1 MKTLLIDNYD
11 SFTFNLFQMLAEV
24 NGELPTVIKN
34 DEATWPELAEVPFDS
49 IVISPGPGTAGKS
62 QDFGVCSE
70 VLRHS
75 DHPILGVCLGH
86 QGLALAF
93 GGSAVHAPEPVHG
106 RISLIYHDD
115 SPLYA
120 GLPQGFK
127 AVRYH
132 SLMVGPEL
140 PECLLRTA
148 WTADGLIMG
157 IRHASRPLWGV
168 QFHPESACSEY
179 GVELL
184 RNFRDIVASC
194 RPTAKSCSH
203 SLIVPA
209 GTPETKEI
217 THQRTV
223 SSGAQVLWRA
233 LDAMPDPETVFTTLY
248 GDSAYAFWLDSP
260 VSQSSEI
267 SRFSYMG
274 DASGPN
280 AQLISYG
287 ASTRELSITWPDG
300 HTIPS
305 STDIFDFLARGTQEQ
320 HVLTEELPFRF
331 NCGYTGYI
339 GYEARGTFGAV
350 SQTRPAVPD
359 AAFIFADR
367 LLAFDNYTR
376 KTYLVCYAPHGSGSQ
391 AQKWFDDVERKLG
404 QAISKRPESVEPCRL
419 GNGSCHLARPYAGY
433 IEDIRKCMR
442 KIRDGESYEL
452 CLTNK
457 IRAYASVN
465 ALDFYRRLRRSNP
478 APFSAYFRFG
488 SFSIACSSPERFLM
502 VDERGWAESRPIKG
516 TIGRRPSVADDEL
529 QKNLLRTS
537 VKERSENLMIVDL
550 VRNDLGRVCE
560 PGTVTVQRLMD
571 IETHATV
578 HQMVSTVRGKLRGSK
593 NPVDCIRAA
602 FPGGSMTGAP
612 KIRAMSILRDLEA
625 EPRGIYSGN
634 IGFLALNG
642 SCDLNIVIRTALLA
656 PRVLEVGAGGAV
668 VSLSDPETEFNET
681 LLKGHAVLQA
691 LDEFS
696 GQAGYDRFLR
706 ALAHTSGRPFPVQL

>member
-11 SFTFNLFQMLAEV
+11 SFTFNLFQLLAEV
-24 NGELPTVIKN
+24 NGKLPTVIKN
-34 DEATWPELAEVPFDS
+34 DEATWPELAEMDFDS
-49 IVISPGPGTAGKS
+49 IVISPGPGTPEKP

-75 DHPILGVCLGH
+75 DRPVLGVCMGH

-93 GGSAVHAPEPVHG
+93 GGSVVHAPEPVHG
-106 RISLIYHDD
+106 RVSPIYHDE

-120 GLPQGFK
+120 GLPQGFT

-148 WTADGLIMG
+148 WTTDGLIMG
-157 IRHASRPLWGV
+157 IRHATRPLWGV

-179 GVELL
+179 GVRLL
-184 RNFRDIVASC
+184 RNFRDIVTSC
-194 RPTAKSCSH
+194 LPPVPLRDSPS
-203 SLIVPA
+203 IVPVCA
-209 GTPETKEI
+209 PVTKAAS
-217 THQRTV
+217 HPPASPDRA
-223 SSGAQVLWRA
+223 SVLWRA
-233 LDAMPDPETVFTTLY
+233 LDILPEPEAVFTTLY
-248 GDSAYAFWLDSP
+248 GDSPFAFWLDS
-260 VSQSSEI
+260 SSSPPSDV

-274 DASGPN
+274 DAHGPHSEVV
-280 AQLISYG
+280 SYW
-287 ASTRELSITWPDG
+287 ASTRELSIAQPNKRTAPIDA
-300 HTIPS
+300 
-305 STDIFDFLARGTQEQ
+305 DVFDFLARRMEEKQIT
-320 HVLTEELPFRF
+320 TEELPFRF
-331 NCGYTGYI
+331 NCGYVGYI
-339 GYEARGTFGAV
+339 GYEVMAKPGPNSITGQV
-350 SQTRPAVPD
+350 TPD
-359 AAFIFADR
+359 ATFIFADR
-367 LLAFDNYTR
+367 LLVFDHYKR
-376 KTYLVCYAPHGSGSQ
+376 KTYLVCYEPYGSGNE
-391 AQKWFDDVERKLG
+391 AQKWFDDVERRLG
-404 QAISKRPESVEPCRL
+404 PLISKRPDNVESCRL
-419 GNGSCHLARPYAGY
+419 GTRSCHLARPRSRYL
-433 IEDIRKCMR
+433 EDVRDCLR

-457 IRAYASVN
+457 IRAYADIA

-502 VDERGWAESRPIKG
+502 VDEKGWAESRPIKG
-516 TIGRRPSVADDEL
+516 TIARGPSTVDDEL

-537 VKERSENLMIVDL
+537 VKDRSENLMIVDL

-560 PGTVTVQRLMD
+560 PGTVTVHRLMD

-578 HQMVSTVRGKLRGSK
+578 HQMVSTIRGRLRGS
-593 NPVDCIRAA
+593 NSSLDCIRAA

-625 EPRGIYSGN
+625 EPRGIYSGT

-642 SCDLNIVIRTALLA
+642 SCDLNIAIRTALLA
-656 PRVLEVGAGGAV
+656 PRLLEIGIGGAV

-696 GQAGYDRFLR
+696 GEAGYARFLR
-706 ALAHTSGRPFPVQL
+706 ALTDTSGTPVPAQR